1 MALTLAL
8 FGVLN
13 DGEII
18 LLAKLVRDTAHLCP
32 RTVFFLALIMLGFK
46 GSARNKIRAIYND
59 MCVDMVV
66 VGMYRNDILIL
77 FFQQS
82 VT

>member
-1 MALTLAL
+1 MALALAL

-18 LLAKLVRDTAHLCP
+18 LLAKLVRYAPNLCP

-46 GSARNKIRAIYND
+46 GSARNKIRVIYND
-59 MCVDMVV
+59 MCVGMVV
-66 VGMYRNDILIL
+66 VGMYCNNILIL
-77 FFQQS
+77 LFQQS
-82 VT
+82 VA